1 MCKNN
6 CRECVLKRN
15 MKEVNKNKAQNKK
28 AIKVYNGK
36 CPNKLFSHKCYLIMS
51 TTEYNLMKGGER

>member
-6 CRECVLKRN
+6 CKECVLKRS
-15 MKEVNKNKAQNKK
+15 MKEVNKNEK

-36 CPNKLFSHKCYLIMS
+36 CSNKLFGDKCYLVV
-51 TTEYNLMKGGER
+51 TEEEYKIVKGGER